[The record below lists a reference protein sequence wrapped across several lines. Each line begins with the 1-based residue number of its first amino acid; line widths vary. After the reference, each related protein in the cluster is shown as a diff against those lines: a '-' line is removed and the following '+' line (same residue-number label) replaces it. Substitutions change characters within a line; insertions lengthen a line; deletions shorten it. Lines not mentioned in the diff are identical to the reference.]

1 MEFEQFIDH
10 PSGFLALSP
19 HNQQFTVTN
28 LPGFIA
34 YREQGQHWISFG
46 GVHAPVDAQS
56 ELLRQFLTQAQ
67 QQRRK
72 VLVVQVRQNQVP
84 LFQQFPAT
92 INQLGSNFSLN
103 LKNYNLA
110 GTRKM
115 KLRHKIKQAQ
125 QFGLHVVEIGAEL
138 PRDEATFAQ
147 LLTIST
153 HWLAAKRKK
162 ELNFMIGEIGTLAE
176 TQRRIFVTLNA
187 SNQPVGFITYVPAWG
202 ERPGYLHDLTRRL
215 PNSPPGAMELCNIRA
230 LQRLQA
236 EGVAWLHFGFTPF
249 IVEAPEL
256 PSANRTMA
264 RLVRWLRQYGRMI
277 YPAASQAAYKLKWGI
292 DRVEPE
298 YIIGFPLSF
307 RAIWDLLVLTRSL

>member
-10 PSGFLALSP
+10 PSGFLALSS
-19 HNQQFTVTN
+19 HNQRFTVTN

-46 GVHAPVDAQS
+46 GVHAPADAQS

-72 VLVVQVRQNQVP
+72 VLAVQVRQNQVP
-84 LFQQFPAT
+84 LFQPFAAT

-125 QFGLHVVEIGAEL
+125 QVGLHVVEIGAEL

-147 LLTIST
+147 LLAISK
-153 HWLAAKRKK
+153 HWLAAQRKK
-162 ELNFMIGEIGTLAE
+162 ELNFMIGEIGTPAE

-187 SNQPVGFITYVPAWG
+187 SNPLIGFITYVPAWG
-202 ERPGYLHDLTRRL
+202 EHPGYLHDLTRRL
-215 PNSPPGAMELCNIRA
+215 PNAPPGTMELCNIRA
-230 LQRLQA
+230 LQCLQA

-249 IVEAPEL
+249 IVDAPEL

-264 RLVRWLRQYGRMI
+264 QLVRWLRQYGRVI

>member
-1 MEFEQFIDH
+1 V
-10 PSGFLALSP
+10 LA
-19 HNQQFTVTN
+19 
-28 LPGFIA
+28 
-34 YREQGQHWISFG
+34 
-46 GVHAPVDAQS
+46 
-56 ELLRQFLTQAQ
+56 
-67 QQRRK
+67 
-72 VLVVQVRQNQVP
+72 VQVRQNQVP
-84 LFQQFPAT
+84 LFQQFAAT

-125 QFGLHVVEIGAEL
+125 QAGLHVVEVGAEL
-138 PRDEATFAQ
+138 PRNEKIFAQ
-147 LLTIST
+147 LLTISA
-153 HWLAAKRKK
+153 HWLAAKQKK
-162 ELNFMIGEIGTLAE
+162 ELNFMIGEIGMPTE

-187 SNQPVGFITYVPAWG
+187 SNQPIGFIIYVPAWG

-215 PNSPPGAMELCNIRA
+215 PNAPPGAMELCNIRA

-236 EGVAWLHFGFTPF
+236 EGIAWLHFGFTPF
-249 IVEAPEL
+249 IIEAPEL

-264 RLVRWLRQYGRMI
+264 RLVHWLRQYGRII

-292 DRVEPE
+292 DSIEPE

-307 RAIWDLLVLTRSL
+307 RAILNLLVLTRSL

>member
-19 HNQQFTVTN
+19 HNQRFTVTD

-46 GVHAPVDAQS
+46 GVHAPADAQS

-72 VLVVQVRQNQVP
+72 VLVVQVRQTQVP
-84 LFQQFPAT
+84 LFQQFSAT

-125 QFGLHVVEIGAEL
+125 QAGLHVVEVGAEL
-138 PRDEATFAQ
+138 PRNEEIFAQ
-147 LLTIST
+147 LLTISA

-162 ELNFMIGEIGTLAE
+162 ELNFMIGEIGTPAE

-187 SNQPVGFITYVPAWG
+187 SNQPIGFITYVPAWG

-215 PNSPPGAMELCNIRA
+215 PNAPPGAMELCNIRA

-236 EGVAWLHFGFTPF
+236 EGIAWLHFGFTPF
-249 IVEAPEL
+249 IVETPEL

-264 RLVRWLRQYGRMI
+264 RLVSWLRQYGRII

-292 DRVEPE
+292 DNVEPE

>member
-1 MEFEQFIDH
+1 MGLEQFIDH

-72 VLVVQVRQNQVP
+72 VLAVQVRQNQVP
-84 LFQQFPAT
+84 LFQQFQAT

-125 QFGLHVVEIGAEL
+125 QAGLHIVEIGVEL
-138 PRDEATFAQ
+138 PRDETIFAQ
-147 LLTIST
+147 LLTISA

-162 ELNFMIGEIGTLAE
+162 ELNFMIGEIGTPAE
-176 TQRRIFVTLNA
+176 MQRRIFVTLNA
-187 SNQPVGFITYVPAWG
+187 SNQPIGFITYVPAWG

-215 PNSPPGAMELCNIRA
+215 PNAPPGAMELCNIRA

-264 RLVRWLRQYGRMI
+264 RLVRWLRQYGRII

-292 DRVEPE
+292 DSIEPE